1 MMAARSMKSRLV
13 AGMVG
18 ALMLGAG
25 GTGSWAAG
33 GDVHLPEQEWSFD
46 GIFGH
51 FDRAELQRGLQVY
64 LAVCANCHGL
74 EYVAYRDLGDIGY
87 DEDQIKAIAAQYD
100 VLAGPNEDGEVLD
113 EDGEFLTRPALPA
126 DRFVS
131 PYPNDK
137 AAAAINGGAVP
148 PDLSL
153 MYKARADGANYM
165 YALLTGYLDEP
176 PEDFE
181 LVGGLSYNAYFP
193 GHQIAM
199 PPPLYGD
206 DVEYADG
213 TEATI
218 EQEARDVTAFLAWAA
233 EPNLEKRKNM
243 GLTVMLF
250 LIVMTGLF
258 YASKRKIWRDQ
269 H

>member
-1 MMAARSMKSRLV
+1 MMAARMMKRRLI
-13 AGMVG
+13 AGTLGV
-18 ALMLGAG
+18 LMLGAG
-25 GTGSWAAG
+25 GTALWAAG
-33 GDVHLPEQEWSFD
+33 GAHAPAQHWSFD

-87 DEDQIKAIAAQYD
+87 DEDQIKAIAAQYELPAD
-100 VLAGPNEDGEVLD
+100 PNEDGEVMD
-113 EDGEFLTRPALPA
+113 EDGNLLMRTALPS

-131 PYPNDK
+131 PYPNAK
-137 AAAAINGGAVP
+137 AAAAANGGAMP

-165 YALLTGYLDEP
+165 HALLTGYEDEP

-181 LVGGLSYNAYFP
+181 LMDGLSYNAYFP

-233 EPNLEKRKNM
+233 EPNLERRKNM
-243 GLTVMLF
+243 GLKVLLF
-250 LIVMTGLF
+250 VIVMTGLF
-258 YASKRKIWRDQ
+258 YASKRKIWRDL

>member
-1 MMAARSMKSRLV
+1 MMVARSVKRWLS
-13 AGMVG
+13 AAAFG
-18 ALMLGAG
+18 ALALGTA
-25 GTGSWAAG
+25 GTGAMAAG
-33 GDVHLPEQEWSFD
+33 GAVDLPEQEWSFE

-51 FDRAELQRGLQVY
+51 FDRAEVQRGLQVY
-64 LAVCANCHGL
+64 LNVCASCHGL
-74 EYVAYRDLGDIGY
+74 QYVAYRDLGDIGY
-87 DEDQIKAIAAQYD
+87 DEDQVKAIAAQYE
-100 VLAGPNEDGEVLD
+100 VPAGPNEDGETHD
-113 EDGEFLTRPALPA
+113 ADGFPLMRTALPS

-131 PYPNDK
+131 PFPNEN
-137 AAAAINGGAVP
+137 AAAAMNGGAVP

-153 MYKARADGANYM
+153 MYKARANGANYI
-165 YALLTGYLDEP
+165 YALLTGYADEP

-181 LVGGLSYNAYFP
+181 LMDGLNYNAYFP

-199 PPPLYGD
+199 AAPLYGE

-233 EPNLEKRKNM
+233 EPNLERRKNM
-243 GLTVMLF
+243 GIKVILF

-258 YASKRKIWRDQ
+258 YASKRKIWRDL